1 MVLIL
6 AALLLSAC
14 AGVREA
20 PVEDR
25 QSTDTAVPVPAPVA
39 PAPQPADQEPPVADF
54 PAGQPLADEDQEQWV
69 QLPPPDGDDDDADA
83 TPMPTAGQRPSENP
97 AVLALLDDT
106 DVHISEGNPDAA
118 ADSIER
124 ALRLEPKNPWLWHRL
139 AALKLE
145 QGLWQQ
151 AVTLA
156 QKSNSLA
163 AGYPALHKANVDL
176 IAQAKKQQ

>member
-1 MVLIL
+1 MNLGAIVFTL

-25 QSTDTAVPVPAPVA
+25 QSTDTAVPAPVA
-39 PAPQPADQEPPVADF
+39 PPPQPADREPPAADF
-54 PAGQPLADEDQEQWV
+54 PAGQPLAAEDQEQWV
-69 QLPPPDGDDDDADA
+69 QLPAPADADA
-83 TPMPTAGQRPSENP
+83 TRMPAAGQRPSENP

-106 DVHISEGNPDAA
+106 DVHVSEGNPDAA
-118 ADSIER
+118 AGSVER

-139 AALKLE
+139 AALKFE

-163 AGYPALHKANVDL
+163 ARYPALRRANADL
-176 IAQAKKQQ
+176 IAQAKGRL